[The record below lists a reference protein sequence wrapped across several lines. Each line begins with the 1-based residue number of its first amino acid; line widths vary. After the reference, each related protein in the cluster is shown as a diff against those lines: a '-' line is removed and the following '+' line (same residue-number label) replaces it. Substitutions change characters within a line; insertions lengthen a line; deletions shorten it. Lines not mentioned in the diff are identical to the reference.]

1 MGLSPYDRKQY
12 RESKRRRRQA
22 LAQSETGFIKPY
34 RRKNNLLPVIIGIA
48 VLCAAAVA
56 AAVSFRYVSLP
67 QTQASVNRTAL
78 MKEERL
84 RPVNKSHPM
93 KKNDVPPL
101 AEYQGIRV
109 HKAIVGDLSALCEA
123 ANRQGI
129 SLKLVKGYVSFDEQ
143 QQLYENNLAE
153 FLKQPGYTQVRAQAA
168 ARRVVPEAGCCEA
181 QTGLYVEFD
190 VHDAHVKA
198 FLERECIR
206 YGFIRRFAE
215 NKEEQTH
222 MQHSDAAYRYAGKED
237 AEKMRAFDMCL
248 EEYNDYL
255 DSQSTVTLS

>member
-34 RRKNNLLPVIIGIA
+34 RRRNKTLLIVVGVA

-56 AAVSFRYVSLP
+56 AAVSFRHVSLP
-67 QTQASVNRTAL
+67 HPGVSAGAAAL
-78 MKEERL
+78 SRSERL
-84 RPVNKSHPM
+84 RPVNKSHPLE
-93 KKNDVPPL
+93 KSDVPPL
-101 AEYQGIRV
+101 TGYNGVKV
-109 HKAIVGDLSALCEA
+109 HKAIVGELSAMCEA
-123 ANRQGI
+123 AKRQGI
-129 SLKLVKGYVSFDEQ
+129 SPKIVKGYVSYDEQ
-143 QQLYENNLAE
+143 QQLYEQNLAA
-153 FLKQPGYTQVRAQAA
+153 FLKQPDYTQVRAQAA

-190 VHDAHVKA
+190 VTDARVKA

-222 MQHSDAAYRYAGKED
+222 IQHSDAAYRYVGKED

>member
-12 RESKRRRRQA
+12 RESKRRRKQA
-22 LAQSETGFIKPY
+22 LLQSETGYIKPY
-34 RRKNNLLPVIIGIA
+34 RRRNKLLPVIIGIA

-56 AAVSFRYVSLP
+56 AAVSFRHVSLP
-67 QTQASVNRTAL
+67 QTKASVSRTAL
-78 MKEERL
+78 TREERL
-84 RPVNKSHPM
+84 RSVNKSHPL
-93 KKNDVPPL
+93 KKDDVTPL
-101 AEYQGIRV
+101 ADYQAVRV

-123 ANRQGI
+123 ANRQGL
-129 SLKLVKGYVSFDEQ
+129 SPKVVKGYVSFDEQ
-143 QQLYENNLAE
+143 QQLYEKNLSA
-153 FLKQPGYTQVRAQAA
+153 FLSQPGYTQVRAQAA

-181 QTGLYVEFD
+181 QTGLCVEFD

-198 FLERECIR
+198 FLERECIK

-222 MQHSDAAYRYAGKED
+222 MQHSDAAYRFVGKDD